1 MRLSSLRRGIKNG
14 ATRRNTCGD
23 TNSRSHRP
31 DRCVMVNDLTDYQA
45 EAIANGYTHD
55 FGFDSR
61 SAPADR
67 INELRIVEYETFDCG
82 TDPGDDVTMY
92 LIESTS
98 GLKGYL
104 ILSDSFHADPRKAA
118 FIDALLSKRRV
129 DG

>member
-1 MRLSSLRRGIKNG
+1 M
-14 ATRRNTCGD
+14 A
-23 TNSRSHRP
+23 
-31 DRCVMVNDLTDYQA
+31 NDLTDFQA
-45 EAIANGYTHD
+45 DAIARGYTHD
-55 FGFDSR
+55 FGFDSK

-104 ILSDSFHADPRKAA
+104 ILSDSFHADPRKAS
-118 FIDALLSKRRV
+118 FIDALLSRRRV

>member
-1 MRLSSLRRGIKNG
+1 
-14 ATRRNTCGD
+14 
-23 TNSRSHRP
+23 
-31 DRCVMVNDLTDYQA
+31 MVNDLTDFQA
-45 EAIANGYTHD
+45 DAIARGYTHD
-55 FGFDSR
+55 FGFDGR
-61 SAPADR
+61 STPSN
-67 INELRIVEYETFDCG
+67 IENELRVVDYVSFDSG
-82 TDPGDDVTMY
+82 TDPGDDVTLY

>member
-1 MRLSSLRRGIKNG
+1 MAK
-14 ATRRNTCGD
+14 
-23 TNSRSHRP
+23 
-31 DRCVMVNDLTDYQA
+31 DLADYQT

-55 FGFDSR
+55 FGFDAR

-67 INELRIVEYETFDCG
+67 INELRIVEYENFDCG

-118 FIDALLSKRRV
+118 FINSLLANRHINS
-129 DG
+129 